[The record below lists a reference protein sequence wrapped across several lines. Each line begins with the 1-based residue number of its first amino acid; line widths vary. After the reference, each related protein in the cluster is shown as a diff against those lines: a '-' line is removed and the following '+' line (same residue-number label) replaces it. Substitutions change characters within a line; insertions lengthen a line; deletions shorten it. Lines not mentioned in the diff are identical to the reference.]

1 MLFPIKVLFTDFSIK
16 PNGVLHVGA
25 HEAEELDDYVKFNW
39 GHVIWVEAQPDLAK
53 KLRTRLNP
61 KYHTVIQE
69 VAWSRSGEKL
79 IFNIASNGQSSSL
92 FEFGTHSTSYPEI
105 EFIQSYEVET
115 KRLDEILPSS
125 ASFDFVNLDVQGA
138 ELEVLRGLGQ
148 SLNRVN
154 WVYTELNRKEVY
166 QGCAKVKEID
176 DFLRAQG
183 FRRVA
188 TRWVFGKGWGDGF
201 YVRNSIHISL
211 LKVLIRHL
219 MWITLETPK
228 YFYRVVK
235 TLRQ

>member
-92 FEFGTHSTSYPEI
+92 F
-105 EFIQSYEVET
+105 
-115 KRLDEILPSS
+115 
-125 ASFDFVNLDVQGA
+125 
-138 ELEVLRGLGQ
+138 
-148 SLNRVN
+148 
-154 WVYTELNRKEVY
+154 
-166 QGCAKVKEID
+166 
-176 DFLRAQG
+176 
-183 FRRVA
+183 
-188 TRWVFGKGWGDGF
+188 
-201 YVRNSIHISL
+201 
-211 LKVLIRHL
+211 
-219 MWITLETPK
+219 
-228 YFYRVVK
+228 
-235 TLRQ
+235 